1 MIGMVPPI
9 AKMDNTLGT
18 LKEAVHLSL
27 GSNAIDKIAGL
38 GGLDNLK
45 SLALSRNGIKALA
58 NLDMCPELEELW
70 ISYNQL
76 SSLAGIEK
84 APKLKQLFMSNNQIK
99 DWAEI
104 DRLGMGCPALSDLN
118 LINNPV
124 GSDLEAF
131 DRRVQILKRVPTL
144 SKLDGLP
151 IEQEEIDAA
160 RALE

>member
-1 MIGMVPPI
+1 
-9 AKMDNTLGT
+9 
-18 LKEAVHLSL
+18 
-27 GSNAIDKIAGL
+27 
-38 GGLDNLK
+38 
-45 SLALSRNGIKALA
+45 
-58 NLDMCPELEELW
+58 MCPELEELW